1 MSEHADLVA
10 AALRAAEETGKDV
23 ADVPL
28 VAIARQAGISRSTLL
43 RRLGGTR
50 APLDEAVR
58 AAGVDPGGRRPVRER
73 AVEAA
78 ARLIGERGLAAV
90 TLEAV
95 AGAAGCSVP
104 SVYAVFGGRTELL
117 RAVFERYAPAV
128 EVERILADPDADL
141 RATVVAV
148 YRELAR
154 ALLAEPRVLPA
165 MIAQTLAR
173 PHSDRARIPAADR
186 APGFP
191 GDALRRWMAAQVEA
205 GRLRDDLTVPE
216 LLQQMAGPLLL
227 NLMLRPA
234 DDRPA
239 PSDVDRTCEVFAD
252 AFLRAAAPP
261 PETPEPGSAHVG

>member
-50 APLDEAVR
+50 GPLDEAVR

-95 AGAAGCSVP
+95 AGAADCSVP
-104 SVYAVFGGRTELL
+104 SVYAAFGGRTELL

-128 EVERILADPDADL
+128 QVERLLADPDADL

-173 PHSDRARIPAADR
+173 PRADRAPAADR
-186 APGFP
+186 APGFL
-191 GDALRRWMAAQVEA
+191 GDGLRRWMTAQVEA
-205 GRLRDDLTVPE
+205 GRLRGDLTVPE

-234 DDRPA
+234 AERPA

-261 PETPEPGSAHVG
+261 AEDSGPASAHVG